1 LPFHFAN
8 VLVFSALAILFVLG
22 SLVAGRFLRPHNPTA

>member
-8 VLVFSALAILFVLG
+8 VLVFSALAILFVFG